1 MSHGFD
7 GLPDITEAIYLLCD
21 NDDVE
26 VYFKLYLL
34 LYADD
39 TVKLAESQ
47 EQLQAALNSMYLY
60 CQTWK
65 LEVNPAKTKV
75 VIFAKRKVKENPV
88 FVYNGEQIVV
98 VDDFVYLG
106 VTFTHNASFTKHKN
120 QVLEQGR
127 KAMFSVLRKT
137 KKNSIYQSICSC
149 KCLIVWLYRFYC
161 MGRKFMVMRNLTLL
175 SHYFYNSIR
184 FL

>member
-7 GLPDITEAIYLLCD
+7 GLHDITEAKHLLGD

-34 LYADD
+34 SYADD
-39 TVKLAESQ
+39 TVILGESQ

-65 LEVNPAKTKV
+65 LEVNPANTKE
-75 VIFAKRKVKENPV
+75 VIFAKRKVKEKPV
-88 FVYNGEQIVV
+88 ITYNGEQIVV

-106 VTFTHNASFTKHKN
+106 VTFTHNASLTKHKN
-120 QVLEQGR
+120 HPLEQGR
-127 KAMFSVLRKT
+127 KAIFSV
-137 KKNSIYQSICSC
+137 
-149 KCLIVWLYRFYC
+149 
-161 MGRKFMVMRNLTLL
+161 
-175 SHYFYNSIR
+175 
-184 FL
+184 